1 MKQNLVYV
9 VDYFSKGPLIE
20 QQRKT
25 KVIKF
30 PPNLYAY
37 KFKKL
42 DTRKA
47 FEMTLE
53 KLMLTFTWFEVES
66 TSRHVVVV
74 Q

>member
-1 MKQNLVYV
+1 MLNEMVYV

-53 KLMLTFTWFEVES
+53 KLMLSFTWFEVES
-66 TSRHVVVV
+66 ISRHVVVV
-74 Q
+74 R

>member
-1 MKQNLVYV
+1 MVYV

-20 QQRKT
+20 QRKT

-53 KLMLTFTWFEVES
+53 KLMLSFTWFEVES
-66 TSRHVVVV
+66 ISRHVVVV
-74 Q
+74 R